1 MRALLIF
8 IAAVVVIILGV
19 WATLVIYFDEARLKQ
34 IAIEQVRA
42 QTGRELEING
52 PLELDFL
59 PRISLVAREVS
70 LSGPENYTGPELFTA
85 DEFTMSLSL
94 LPLLSGK
101 VETGDIGLEQAR
113 VNIHTDARGVSSLDG
128 LAGGETAEAPAGAAP
143 EVTTGR
149 IRLQDIRLTV
159 SDAATD
165 SRQVFVVER
174 LGIESFRYDEPVAF
188 DYRGSVGD
196 PPTVSDID
204 LSGKVTVP
212 SGAGPVRVSDL
223 SVTAQAS
230 GLPLAL
236 SGNAEVR
243 TGPPLVARFSDG
255 LIRLGDHEFQSDFA
269 WRDGERPRIE
279 ATLTGKML
287 DVDALLAALP
297 QTDAPD
303 DETSDDGAP
312 AEPGDGQ
319 AAAEAE
325 SPLLLLRDMDLD
337 ARLDLER
344 MRVSGLDLQNIK
356 ARMEAVGGVVTID
369 PLSGALAGGRVDAI
383 ATIDLNAE
391 PPDVRLAPVFDLESL
406 SRALEPWGLD
416 RFLTGSG
423 VLDMELNA
431 RGLEPSAILGT
442 LNGSGRYNFSDGSI
456 KGLNLDGMVE
466 ALAARNFAQAA
477 SAGVGGTTTFE
488 TFAGTLEIRDGTIR
502 MPGIELITR
511 ALGITGDVRLG
522 LADLGLDGTLQ
533 LQGERLDAI
542 PVRLGGTLTDPSLA
556 PDVGAAVKQEAGRRL
571 LDLLD
576 KRGKKEGQ
584 EEDGN
589 GG

>member
-8 IAAVVVIILGV
+8 IAAVVVIILGI

-34 IAIEQVRA
+34 IATEQVRA
-42 QTGRELEING
+42 QTGRELQING
-52 PLELDFL
+52 PLELDFF
-59 PRISLVAREVS
+59 PGVSLVAREVS
-70 LSGPENYTGPELFTA
+70 LSGPKRYTGPELFTA
-85 DEFTMSLSL
+85 DEFRMSLSL
-94 LPLLSGK
+94 LPLLSGRI
-101 VETGDIGLEQAR
+101 ETGDIELEQAR
-113 VNIHTDARGVSSLDG
+113 VNIHTDASGVSSLDG
-128 LAGGETAEAPAGAAP
+128 LTGGETAEVPAGAAP

-149 IRLQDIRLTV
+149 IQLQDIRLTV
-159 SDAATD
+159 SNAATD

-174 LGIESFRYDEPVAF
+174 LGIESFRYDEPVAIE
-188 DYRGSVGD
+188 YRGSVGD

-212 SGAGPVRVSDL
+212 SGPGPVKVSDL

-269 WRDGERPRIE
+269 YRDGERPSIE

-297 QTDAPD
+297 PTEAP
-303 DETSDDGAP
+303 DDGAP
-312 AEPGDGQ
+312 AEPGGGQ

-344 MRVSGLDLQNIK
+344 MRVSGLELQNIK
-356 ARMEAVGGVVTID
+356 ARMQAVDGVVTID
-369 PLSGALAGGRVDAI
+369 PLSGALSGGRVDAI

-406 SRALEPWGLD
+406 SSALEPWGLD

-431 RGLEPSAILGT
+431 RGLEPSAILAT

-456 KGLNLDGMVE
+456 KGLNLDGMVD
-466 ALAARNFAQAA
+466 ALASRDVVQAA
-477 SAGVGGTTTFE
+477 SAGVGGTTKFE

-502 MPGIELITR
+502 MPGIDLVTR

-533 LQGERLDAI
+533 LQSERLDTI

-556 PDVGAAVKQEAGRRL
+556 PDLGAAVKQEAGRRIM
-571 LDLLD
+571 DLLE
-576 KRGKKEGQ
+576 KRAGKDDKEG
-584 EEDGN
+584 DGN